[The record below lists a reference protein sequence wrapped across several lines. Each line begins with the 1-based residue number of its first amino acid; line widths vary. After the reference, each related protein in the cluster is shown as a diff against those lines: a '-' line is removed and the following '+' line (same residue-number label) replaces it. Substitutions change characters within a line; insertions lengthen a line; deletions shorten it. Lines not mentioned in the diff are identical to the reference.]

1 MRTRQSKKQPSTMKK
16 CDPQTKA
23 RNFEYP
29 DQTEGSQLA
38 ANVRKEAN
46 GLTENQRSEF
56 FKRGMQIIDGG
67 PETKEKVRSG
77 H

>member
-1 MRTRQSKKQPSTMKK
+1 MKK
-16 CDPQTKA
+16 CDSQTKA

-56 FKRGMQIIDGG
+56 FKRGMQIISGG
-67 PETKEKVRSG
+67 SGTKEKVRSG

>member
-1 MRTRQSKKQPSTMKK
+1 MKK
-16 CDPQTKA
+16 CDSQLKS
-23 RNFEYP
+23 RNFDYP

-67 PETKEKVRSG
+67 PGAKEKVPSG